1 MGIKAKIAETQGKI
15 NEMKA
20 KVNETAEMAK
30 TAGRMKKEE
39 IQADMAA
46 LDAAIDALDKAV
58 DEQIE
63 SDIAEIDAVM
73 DAVDAA
79 IDDDIATAKGEI
91 NAAKEN
97 ARLAKECGDSKLN
110 AILLRAQMNVNAA
123 KAKVK
128 EKKAALEK
136 ADQEQRI
143 LDLLDY
149 ADKCQQL
156 AVAMSMEA
164 DWAFLAAAAE
174 ATDYTEKYGE
184 Q

>member
-1 MGIKAKIAETQGKI
+1 MKMGIKAKIAETQGKI

-39 IQADMAA
+39 IQADIAA

-63 SDIAEIDAVM
+63 SDIA
-73 DAVDAA
+73 
-79 IDDDIATAKGEI
+79 TAKGEI

-97 ARLAKECGDSKLN
+97 ARLAKERCDSKLN